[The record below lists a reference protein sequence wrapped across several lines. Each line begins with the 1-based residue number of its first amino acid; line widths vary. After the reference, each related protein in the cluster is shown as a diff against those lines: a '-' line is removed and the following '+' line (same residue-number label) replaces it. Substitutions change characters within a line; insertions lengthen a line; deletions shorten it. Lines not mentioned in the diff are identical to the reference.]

1 MPSVQEWANWARAG
15 CKRWAGRA
23 LPRAQRVAHPST
35 AARGSR
41 FGRDPRSCTPCTS
54 AAGRRLR
61 AGGVRVGRGARE
73 ASAGWHAGG
82 AGRAREPGM
91 RRATAS
97 SCPLS
102 CRLPALN
109 APRPK
114 RGAAPPRALLPPAT
128 ALTSTYKPAQGA
140 SGAILAV
147 WWARQRFRSRERC
160 LRAFSASST
169 RAASLHV
176 RCGGV
181 FARRRGVR
189 CMPRTDIHGA
199 RPRARTPLAQ

>member
-1 MPSVQEWANWARAG
+1 M
-15 CKRWAGRA
+15 
-23 LPRAQRVAHPST
+23 LPRLQMPGLAPLPAPQYNATNRVHCRVGGEWQRVS
-35 AARGSR
+35 GE
-41 FGRDPRSCTPCTS
+41 
-54 AAGRRLR
+54 R
-61 AGGVRVGRGARE
+61 ASNA
-73 ASAGWHAGG
+73 

-147 WWARQRFRSRERC
+147 WWARQRFRSRERY

-181 FARRRGVR
+181 FGRRRGVR